1 MLSPAPFASLALGAL
16 LLLGASG
23 LSHAAPEG
31 ESAPGKE
38 AAEAS
43 NRFALDFYGQ
53 VRQGEGNLFF
63 SPLSISTALAMTR
76 EGAKGET
83 AAEMDRVLHFQ
94 HFPDQ
99 LSLRQEALRLALKPP
114 LVDDWSEGG
123 RKQVPAYDLAVANRL
138 WGAQDA
144 SFVPG
149 FLKTLEGAYAA
160 PLSQLDFRQGDA
172 ARAEINGWIAT
183 QTHERIKDILK
194 APQPLPNTRL
204 VLANAIYFKA
214 GWTSEF
220 PQSAT
225 QDSDWRLES
234 GEQARAQLMHTTADF
249 GYAETETAQLL
260 ELSYRGGETS
270 MVVILPKGPA
280 KLSAI
285 EGALD
290 APTLAGWLGQVRRQ
304 KVEVHLPRFKFTTP
318 ALSLK
323 ETLQALG
330 MKRAFE
336 SSQADFSGM
345 SSEGL
350 FIGAVV
356 HKAFIAVDE
365 EGTEAAAATVVMM
378 GRESVQMPVEPKRF
392 RADHP
397 FLFVIRHRR
406 TGAILFMGRLVQP

>member
-23 LSHAAPEG
+23 LSQAAPDREP
-31 ESAPGKE
+31 APGKE

-43 NRFALDFYGQ
+43 NRFALEFYGQ
-53 VRQGEGNLFF
+53 VRQGKGNLFF

-183 QTHERIKDILK
+183 QTHERIKDILQ
-194 APQPLPNTRL
+194 APQPLPSTRL

-214 GWTSEF
+214 GWTNEF
-220 PQSAT
+220 QKRAT
-225 QDSDWRLES
+225 QEADWRLES
-234 GEQARAQLMHTTADF
+234 GEKTRAQLMHTTSGF

-260 ELSYRGGETS
+260 ELNFRGRETS
-270 MVVILPKGPA
+270 MVVILPKGST
-280 KLSAI
+280 KLSAL
-285 EGALD
+285 EESLD
-290 APTLAGWLGQVRRQ
+290 AATLTGWLGRVRGET
-304 KVEVHLPRFKFTTP
+304 VEVHLPRFKFTTP
-318 ALSLK
+318 SLSLK
-323 ETLQALG
+323 KTLQDLG

-336 SSQADFSGM
+336 FKRADFSGM
-345 SSEGL
+345 SSEEL

-378 GRESVQMPVEPKRF
+378 EAGAAPERVE
-392 RADHP
+392 HP
-397 FLFVIRHRR
+397 FLFLIRHRK